1 MKLKKLLPKLEQV
14 LIWFSLSFIV
24 MIVSILLHNL
34 VSGLFGIEEAV
45 FFTIA
50 IIAIA
55 VYGIISLYLVVMGI
69 VFLVKK
75 R

>member
-1 MKLKKLLPKLEQV
+1 
-14 LIWFSLSFIV
+14 